1 MFSRWVFLAGLAAL
15 AVLAFGTHAADPTE
29 ADTAGALNRL
39 SPAAVVAAADL
50 IRSGKV
56 YSLAI
61 PTGPDTPAWKG
72 RTYQMLTDRIFLGD
86 KHTLGK
92 NKLQGFDD
100 YACAWLG
107 IGTQIDGFAHVAVD
121 GHHYGGLPSNEVIRP
136 RGARRFGIENVRP
149 IVGRGVLLDLTLMS
163 NGAPVAAGTAIN
175 RADIEAVAAAQNVTI
190 NAGDIVLL
198 HTGWLA
204 TAATDPGHFMETE
217 PGLGLDGARYLASL
231 EVAAIGADNH
241 SLEVYPA
248 EHDGDFLPVHGYLLA
263 DQGIHVLENI
273 ATAELAADRA
283 YTFFFVLA
291 APRLVGAVQAPVHP
305 VAIR

>member
-1 MFSRWVFLAGLAAL
+1 MVNAYTYSSVL
-15 AVLAFGTHAADPTE
+15 AVLIALALPSSAADSYD
-29 ADTAGALNRL
+29 ADAAGALSRL
-39 SPAAVVAAADL
+39 SPTAVLAAADL

-72 RTYQMLTDRIFLGD
+72 RTYQMLTDRITIDGEYTFGD
-86 KHTLGK
+86 

-107 IGTQIDGFAHVAVD
+107 MGTQIDGFAHIAVD
-121 GHHYGGLPSNEVIRP
+121 GLHYHGLPSSEVIRP
-136 RGARRFGIENVRP
+136 RGARRYGIENVRP
-149 IVGRGVLLDLTLMS
+149 IVGRGVLLDMTLAT
-163 NGAPVAAGTAIN
+163 NGKPAATGSSFNQAE
-175 RADIEAVAAAQNVTI
+175 IEAVAAMENVSI
-190 NAGDIVLL
+190 KSGDIVLL
-198 HTGWLA
+198 HTGWLKQA
-204 TAATDPGHFMETE
+204 VSDPEGFMQSE

-231 EVAAIGADNH
+231 RVAAIGADNH

-248 EHDGDFLPVHGYLLA
+248 EREGDFLPVHGYLLA
-263 DQGIHVLENI
+263 EEGIHVLENI